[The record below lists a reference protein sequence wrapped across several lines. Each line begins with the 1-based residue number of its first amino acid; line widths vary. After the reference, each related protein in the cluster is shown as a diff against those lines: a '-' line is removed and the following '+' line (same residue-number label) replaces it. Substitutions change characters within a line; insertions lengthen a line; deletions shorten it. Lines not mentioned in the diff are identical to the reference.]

1 MYAVLAGFTLG
12 LSLIVAIGAQN
23 AFVLKQGLC
32 RQHVFWVA
40 LICSLSDMLLICLG
54 VFGLSFVID
63 FIPSIEKVARYIG
76 FVFLFCYGAMSFWRA
91 YKHNDALH
99 IQGKHSESSLQK
111 TIVICLAL
119 TWLNPHVYLDT
130 VLLLGSIA
138 NQYPNQQGC
147 FALGASIASILFFFC
162 LGYGAVFL
170 RPLFAKPQ
178 AWKVLEVLIGCVMWG
193 IAIKL
198 II

>member
-1 MYAVLAGFTLG
+1 MYASLAGFTLG

-23 AFVLKQGLC
+23 AFVLKQGLY

-40 LICSLSDMLLICLG
+40 LICSLSDIILICLG

-63 FIPSIEKVARYIG
+63 VIPSVEKVARYIG
-76 FVFLFCYGAMSFWRA
+76 FVFLFCYGAISFWRA
-91 YKHNDALH
+91 FKEKNALY
-99 IQGKHSESSLQK
+99 IQDNQTQSLKK
-111 TIVICLAL
+111 TILVCLAL

-138 NQYPNQQGC
+138 NQYPNQHGY
-147 FALGASIASILFFFC
+147 FALGASFASIIFFFS
-162 LGYGAVFL
+162 LGYGATFL

-178 AWKVLEVLIGCVMWG
+178 AWKILEILIGIVMWI